1 MIGRSVRRVEDFRL
15 LTGRGRFSDD
25 RTLPDQLHA
34 AFARSPHAHARLE
47 AVETGEAERLP
58 GVAAVLTAE
67 DYAGDGMRP
76 MPAQGNP
83 KDVELVNR
91 DGRPIVYPPL
101 APLADDRIRRVGEAV
116 AMVVARTAA
125 EALAGAEA
133 VEVRYAPLPAAP
145 DVRAALAPD
154 AVRLWEAVP
163 GNLCVD
169 DYKGDAE
176 AVEAAFARAAHVVRI
191 ETANNRVNGIPMEP
205 RAALAAWDA
214 AAGKLTLWAGGQGVN
229 RFHRELCH
237 VFGWPGERIRVVSE
251 DVGGGYGTR
260 NSLYPEFTLV
270 AWAAWRLGRPVRWT
284 ATRSEAFLGDYD
296 GRDLVT
302 EAELALDGDGRFLAM
317 RSTNTGNLGSHA
329 VTFVPI
335 ARGPTVMTGLY
346 DIPAAETVTKGV
358 FTNSVPVTAYR
369 GAGRPEAT
377 FMLER
382 LIDKAA
388 RKTGIDRVALRE
400 RNLVGDLPYRNALG
414 VVYDSGDFRR
424 SQEMALRLSDWE
436 GFEARRGE
444 AAGRSRLRG
453 IGLANYVETS
463 TGWPVER
470 AEMTVAEDGIVE
482 VVIGTQSSGQG
493 HETALPQIVSY
504 LLDIPLE
511 RVRLVTGDTNR
522 VEKGSGSHSTRTMR
536 VGGHLLRQTA
546 DTIVAAARVRA
557 AERLGA
563 PEEELVFEEGR
574 FGAPG
579 RNESVGLLDLGP
591 LRAVAEIETPLPAY
605 PNGCH
610 VAEVEID
617 PETGTVRVV
626 RYTAVDDAGLIINP
640 LLVNGQVHGGVT
652 QGVGQALMECAAYDA
667 AGQRIAGSFMDYAV
681 PRADDLPFF
690 EVAHNA
696 IATGTNLLGAKGGG
710 EGGTTPAPAAV
721 ANAVVDALGADG
733 PDHIDMPI
741 TPEKVWRALRAMR
754 RRPGLW

>member
-1 MIGRSVRRVEDFRL
+1 MIGRSVRRVEDVRL

-25 RTLPDQLHA
+25 RALPDQFHA

-58 GVAAVLTAE
+58 GVAAVLTAA

-91 DGRPIVYPPL
+91 DGRPIAYPAL
-101 APLADDRIRRVGEAV
+101 APLAEDRIRRVGEAV

-133 VEVRYAPLPAAP
+133 VEARYAPLPAAS
-145 DVRAALAPD
+145 DVRAALAAEAIP
-154 AVRLWEAVP
+154 LWDEVP

-176 AVEAAFARAAHVVRI
+176 AVEAAFANAAHVVHI

-205 RAALAAWDA
+205 RAALAAWDP

-270 AWAAWRLGRPVRWT
+270 AWAAWRIGRPVRWT

-302 EAELALDGDGRFLAM
+302 EAELALDGDGHFLAM

-377 FMLER
+377 FVLER

-388 RKTGIDRVALRE
+388 RETGIDRVALRE
-400 RNLVGDLPYRNALG
+400 RNLVRDLPYRNALG

-424 SQEMALRLSDWE
+424 SQEMALRLSDWKD
-436 GFEARRGE
+436 FETRRRE
-444 AAGRSRLRG
+444 AAGRDRLRG

-470 AEMTVAEDGIVE
+470 AEMTIAEDGVVE

-493 HETALPQIVSY
+493 HETAFPQIVSY
-504 LLDIPLE
+504 LLDIPLAQ
-511 RVRLVTGDTNR
+511 VRLVTGDTDR

-546 DTIVAAARVRA
+546 DTIVAAARGRA

-563 PEEELVFEEGR
+563 PEEELAFKEGR
-574 FGAPG
+574 FGSPE
-579 RNESVGLLDLGP
+579 RNESVGLLELGP

-617 PETGTVRVV
+617 PETGTVALV

-640 LLVNGQVHGGVT
+640 LLVDGQVHGGVG
-652 QGVGQALMECAAYDA
+652 QGVGQALMENAAYDA
-667 AGQRIAGSFMDYAV
+667 DGQRVAGSFMDYAV

-696 IATGTNLLGAKGGG
+696 VATATNLLGAKGGG

-721 ANAVVDALGADG
+721 ANAVIDALGPDG

-741 TPEKVWRALRAMR
+741 TPEKVWRALRAMLR
-754 RRPGLW
+754 R

>member
-1 MIGRSVRRVEDFRL
+1 MIGQSLRRVEDFRL

-25 RTLPDQLHA
+25 RALPGQLYA

-47 AVETGEAERLP
+47 AVESEAAGRLP
-58 GVAAVLTAE
+58 GVLAVLTAA
-67 DYAGDGMRP
+67 DYAADGMRA

-83 KDVELVNR
+83 RDVELTNR
-91 DGRPIVYPPL
+91 DGRAIVYPSL
-101 APLADDRIRRVGEAV
+101 APLAQDRIRRVGEAV
-116 AMVVARTAA
+116 AMAVAATEAEATAAA
-125 EALAGAEA
+125 EAVVA
-133 VEVRYAPLPAAP
+133 RYAPLPAAP
-145 DVRAALAPD
+145 DVQSALAAE
-154 AVRLWEAVP
+154 AVPLWDAVP

-169 DYKGDAE
+169 DYKGDAD
-176 AVEAAFARAAHVVRI
+176 AVGAAFARAAYVVRI
-191 ETANNRVNGIPMEP
+191 DTVNNRVNGIPMEP

-237 VFGWPGERIRVVSE
+237 VFGWPPERIRVVSE

-260 NSLYPEFTLV
+260 NSLYPEFTLI
-270 AWAAWRLGRPVRWT
+270 AWAAWRLGRPVRWA

-296 GRDLVT
+296 GRDLAT
-302 EAELALDGDGRFLAM
+302 GAELALDGDGRFLAM
-317 RSTNTGNLGSHA
+317 RSANAGNLGSHA

-377 FMLER
+377 FVLER

-388 RKTGIDRVALRE
+388 RETGIDRVALRE
-400 RNLVGDLPYRNALG
+400 RNLVRDLPYRNALG

-424 SQEMALRLSDWE
+424 SQDMALRLADWD
-436 GFEARRGE
+436 GFEARRRD
-444 AAGRSRLRG
+444 AAGRGRLLG

-470 AEMTVAEDGIVE
+470 AEMTVAEDGAVE

-493 HETALPQIVSY
+493 HETALPQIVAH
-504 LLDIPLE
+504 LLGIPFE
-511 RVRLVTGDTNR
+511 RVRLVTGDTDR

-546 DTIVAAARVRA
+546 DSIVAAARGRA
-557 AERLGA
+557 AALLGLP
-563 PEEELVFEEGR
+563 PEALVFEDGR

-579 RNESVGLLDLGP
+579 RNESAGLLELGP

-617 PETGTVRVV
+617 PETGAVRVA

-640 LLVNGQVHGGVT
+640 LLVDGQVHGGVA

-667 AGQRIAGSFMDYAV
+667 DGQRLAGSFMDYAV

-696 IATGTNLLGAKGGG
+696 VATETNLLGAKGGG

-721 ANAVVDALGADG
+721 ANAVIDALGAHG

-741 TPEKVWRALRAMR
+741 TSEKVWRALRSLPPR
-754 RRPGLW
+754 

>member
-1 MIGRSVRRVEDFRL
+1 MIGQSLRRVEDFRL
-15 LTGRGRFSDD
+15 LTGCGRFSDD
-25 RTLPDQLHA
+25 RALPGQLYA

-47 AVETGEAERLP
+47 AVESEAARRLP
-58 GVAAVLTAE
+58 GVLTVLTAA
-67 DYAGDGMRP
+67 DYAADGLQP

-83 KDVELVNR
+83 KDVELTNR
-91 DGRPIVYPPL
+91 DGRPVVYPPL
-101 APLADDRIRRVGEAV
+101 APLAEDRIRRVGEAV
-116 AMVVARTAA
+116 AMAVAVTEADALAAA
-125 EALAGAEA
+125 EAVVA
-133 VEVRYAPLPAAP
+133 RYAPLPAAP
-145 DVRAALAPD
+145 DVQSALAAE
-154 AVRLWEAVP
+154 AVPLWDAVP

-176 AVEAAFARAAHVVRI
+176 AVGAAFARAAHVVRLD
-191 ETANNRVNGIPMEP
+191 TVNNRVNGIPMEP
-205 RAALAAWDA
+205 RAALAEWDA
-214 AAGKLTLWAGGQGVN
+214 EAGKLTLWAGGQGVN

-237 VFGWPGERIRVVSE
+237 VFGWPPERIRVVSE

-260 NSLYPEFTLV
+260 NSLYPEFTLT

-296 GRDLVT
+296 GRDLAT
-302 EAELALDGDGRFLAM
+302 GAELALDGQGRFLAM
-317 RSTNTGNLGSHA
+317 RSTNTGNLGTHA

-377 FMLER
+377 FVLER

-388 RKTGIDRVALRE
+388 RETGTDRVALRE

-414 VVYDSGDFRR
+414 VVYDSGDFRK
-424 SQEMALRLSDWE
+424 SQDMALRLADWD
-436 GFEARRGE
+436 GFETRRRD
-444 AAGRSRLRG
+444 AAGRGRLLG

-470 AEMTVAEDGIVE
+470 AEMTVAEDGAVE

-493 HETALPQIVSY
+493 HETALPQVVAH
-504 LLDIPLE
+504 LLGIPFE
-511 RVRLVTGDTNR
+511 RVRLVTGDTDR

-536 VGGHLLRQTA
+536 VGGHLLRQAT
-546 DTIVAAARVRA
+546 DSIVAAARGRA
-557 AERLGA
+557 ADRLGVA
-563 PEEELVFEEGR
+563 PEALVFEEGR

-579 RNESVGLLDLGP
+579 RNESAGLLELGP

-617 PETGTVRVV
+617 PETGVVRVV

-640 LLVNGQVHGGVT
+640 LLLDGQVHGGVA

-667 AGQRIAGSFMDYAV
+667 DGQRLAGSLMDYAV

-696 IATGTNLLGAKGGG
+696 VATETNLLGAKGGG

-721 ANAVVDALGADG
+721 ANAAIDALGPHG

-741 TPEKVWRALRAMR
+741 TSEKVWRALQSLPPR
-754 RRPGLW
+754 

>member
-1 MIGRSVRRVEDFRL
+1 MIGQSLRRVEDFRL

-25 RTLPDQLHA
+25 RALPGQLHA

-47 AVETGEAERLP
+47 AVESEAAGRLP
-58 GVAAVLTAE
+58 GVLAVLTAA
-67 DYAGDGMRP
+67 DYAADGMRA

-83 KDVELVNR
+83 KDVELTNR
-91 DGRPIVYPPL
+91 DDRPIVYPSL
-101 APLADDRIRRVGEAV
+101 APLAEDRIRRVGEAV
-116 AMVVARTAA
+116 AMAVAATEAEAVAAA
-125 EALAGAEA
+125 EAVVA
-133 VEVRYAPLPAAP
+133 RYAPLPAAP
-145 DVRAALAPD
+145 DVQSALAAE
-154 AVRLWEAVP
+154 AVPLWDAVP

-169 DYKGDAE
+169 DYKGDAD
-176 AVEAAFARAAHVVRI
+176 AVRAAFARAAHVVRLD
-191 ETANNRVNGIPMEP
+191 TVNNRVNGIPMEP

-237 VFGWPGERIRVVSE
+237 VFGWPPERIRVVSE

-296 GRDLVT
+296 GRDLAT
-302 EAELALDGDGRFLAM
+302 GAELALDGQGRFLAM
-317 RSTNTGNLGSHA
+317 RSANAGNLGSHA

-377 FMLER
+377 FVLER

-388 RKTGIDRVALRE
+388 RETGIDRVALRE
-400 RNLVGDLPYRNALG
+400 RNLVRDLPYRNALG

-424 SQEMALRLSDWE
+424 SQEMALRLADWN
-436 GFEARRGE
+436 GFEARRRD
-444 AAGRSRLRG
+444 AAGRGRLLG

-470 AEMTVAEDGIVE
+470 AEMTIAEDGAVE

-493 HETALPQIVSY
+493 HETALPQVVAH
-504 LLDIPLE
+504 LLGIPFE
-511 RVRLVTGDTNR
+511 RVRLVTGDTDR

-546 DTIVAAARVRA
+546 DSIVAAARSRA
-557 AERLGA
+557 AALLGA
-563 PEEELVFEEGR
+563 PPEALVFEDGR

-579 RNESVGLLDLGP
+579 RNESAGLLELGP

-617 PETGTVRVV
+617 PETGAVRVV

-640 LLVNGQVHGGVT
+640 LLVDGQVHGGVA

-667 AGQRIAGSFMDYAV
+667 DGQRLAGSFMDYAV

-696 IATGTNLLGAKGGG
+696 VATETNLLGAKGGG

-721 ANAVVDALGADG
+721 ANAVIDALGPDG

-741 TPEKVWRALRAMR
+741 TSEKVWRALN
-754 RRPGLW
+754 GG

>member
-1 MIGRSVRRVEDFRL
+1 MIGQSLRRVEDFRL
-15 LTGRGRFSDD
+15 LTGCGRFSDD
-25 RTLPDQLHA
+25 RALPGQLYA

-47 AVETGEAERLP
+47 AVESEAARRLP
-58 GVAAVLTAE
+58 GVLAVLTAA
-67 DYAGDGMRP
+67 DYAADGLQP

-83 KDVELVNR
+83 KDVELTNR
-91 DGRPIVYPPL
+91 DGRPVVYPPL
-101 APLADDRIRRVGEAV
+101 APLAEDRIRRVGEAV
-116 AMVVARTAA
+116 AMAVAVTEADALAAA
-125 EALAGAEA
+125 EAVVA
-133 VEVRYAPLPAAP
+133 RYAPLPAAP
-145 DVRAALAPD
+145 DVQSALAAE
-154 AVRLWEAVP
+154 AVPLWDAVP

-176 AVEAAFARAAHVVRI
+176 AVAAAFARAAHVVRI
-191 ETANNRVNGIPMEP
+191 DTVNNRVNGIPMEP
-205 RAALAAWDA
+205 RAVLAEWDA
-214 AAGKLTLWAGGQGVN
+214 EAGKLTLWAGGQGVN

-237 VFGWPGERIRVVSE
+237 VFGWPPERIRVVSE

-260 NSLYPEFTLV
+260 NSLYPEFTLT

-296 GRDLVT
+296 GRDLAT
-302 EAELALDGDGRFLAM
+302 GAELALDGQGRFLAM
-317 RSTNTGNLGSHA
+317 RSTNTGNLGTHA

-377 FMLER
+377 FVLER

-388 RKTGIDRVALRE
+388 RETGTDRVALRE

-414 VVYDSGDFRR
+414 VVYDSGDFRK
-424 SQEMALRLSDWE
+424 SQDMALRLADWD
-436 GFEARRGE
+436 GFEARRRD
-444 AAGRSRLRG
+444 AAGRGRLLG

-470 AEMTVAEDGIVE
+470 AEMTVAEDGAVE

-493 HETALPQIVSY
+493 HETALPQVVAH
-504 LLDIPLE
+504 LLGIPLE
-511 RVRLVTGDTNR
+511 RVRLVTGDTDR

-546 DTIVAAARVRA
+546 DSIVAAARGRA
-557 AERLGA
+557 ADRLGVA
-563 PEEELVFEEGR
+563 PEALVFEDGR

-579 RNESVGLLDLGP
+579 RNESAGLLELGP

-617 PETGTVRVV
+617 PETGAVRVV

-640 LLVNGQVHGGVT
+640 LLLDGQVHGGVA

-667 AGQRIAGSFMDYAV
+667 DGQRLAGSFMDYAV

-696 IATGTNLLGAKGGG
+696 VATETNLLGAKGGG

-721 ANAVVDALGADG
+721 ANAVIDALGPDG

-741 TPEKVWRALRAMR
+741 TSEKVWRALQSLPPR
-754 RRPGLW
+754 

>member
-1 MIGRSVRRVEDFRL
+1 MIGQSLRRVEDFRL

-25 RTLPDQLHA
+25 RALPGQLYA

-47 AVETGEAERLP
+47 AVESEAAGRLP
-58 GVAAVLTAE
+58 GVLAVLTAA
-67 DYAGDGMRP
+67 DYAADGMRA

-83 KDVELVNR
+83 RDVELTNR
-91 DGRPIVYPPL
+91 DGRPIVYPSL
-101 APLADDRIRRVGEAV
+101 APLAQDRIRRVGEAV
-116 AMVVARTAA
+116 AMAVAATEAEAMAAA
-125 EALAGAEA
+125 EAVVA
-133 VEVRYAPLPAAP
+133 RYAPLPAAP
-145 DVRAALAPD
+145 DVQSALAAE
-154 AVRLWEAVP
+154 AVPLWDAVP

-169 DYKGDAE
+169 DYKGDAH
-176 AVEAAFARAAHVVRI
+176 AVGAAFARAAHVVRLD
-191 ETANNRVNGIPMEP
+191 TVNNRVNGIPMEP

-237 VFGWPGERIRVVSE
+237 VFGWPPERIRVVSE

-260 NSLYPEFTLV
+260 NSLYPEFTLT

-296 GRDLVT
+296 GRDLAT
-302 EAELALDGDGRFLAM
+302 GAELALDGDGRFLAM
-317 RSTNTGNLGSHA
+317 RSSNTGNLGSHA

-377 FMLER
+377 FVLER

-388 RKTGIDRVALRE
+388 RETGIDRVALRE
-400 RNLVGDLPYRNALG
+400 RNLVRDLPYRNALG
-414 VVYDSGDFRR
+414 VVYDSGDFRK
-424 SQEMALRLSDWE
+424 SQDMALRLADWD
-436 GFEARRGE
+436 GFEARRRD
-444 AAGRSRLRG
+444 AAGRGRLLG

-470 AEMTVAEDGIVE
+470 AEMTVAEDGAVE

-493 HETALPQIVSY
+493 HETALPQVVAH
-504 LLDIPLE
+504 LLGIPFE
-511 RVRLVTGDTNR
+511 RVRLVTGDTDR

-546 DTIVAAARVRA
+546 DSIVAAARGRA
-557 AERLGA
+557 AALLGMP
-563 PEEELVFEEGR
+563 PEALVFEDGR

-579 RNESVGLLDLGP
+579 RNESAGLLELGP
-591 LRAVAEIETPLPAY
+591 LHAVAEIETPLPAY

-617 PETGTVRVV
+617 PETGAVRVA

-640 LLVNGQVHGGVT
+640 LLVDGQVHGGVA

-667 AGQRIAGSFMDYAV
+667 DGQRLAGSFMDYAV

-696 IATGTNLLGAKGGG
+696 VATETNLLGAKGGG

-721 ANAVVDALGADG
+721 ANAVIDALGAHG

-741 TPEKVWRALRAMR
+741 TSEKVWRALRSLPPR
-754 RRPGLW
+754 